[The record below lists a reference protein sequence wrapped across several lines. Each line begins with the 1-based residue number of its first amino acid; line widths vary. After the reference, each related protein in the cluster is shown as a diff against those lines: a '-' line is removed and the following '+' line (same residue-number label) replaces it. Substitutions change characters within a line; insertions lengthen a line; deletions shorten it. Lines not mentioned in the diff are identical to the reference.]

1 MKNMAVRFFNW
12 VLSIILIAIISQLA
26 SLPARAGD
34 NAILDVI
41 GYSNDGRFFAF
52 EEYGVQDGSGFSY
65 SSIFIVDLNDDSW
78 VVGTPI
84 RVVEEYDEA
93 TYEVEPIDY
102 GKNIQAVRAI
112 AHEKAKFR
120 LEGLNITTPAIA
132 NAINGDGII
141 ENDGLTLR
149 FGVPGYSRGI
159 IGDYRLKL
167 EIFETQ
173 SALSCADW
181 SDQVIKGFL
190 LKLEDVG
197 FNEVEIYRDKTTL
210 PRSRGCGLD
219 YKISGVFTPFQAR
232 DISRAVALISVYSL
246 GYEGPDRRFIAVSI
260 GK

>member
-1 MKNMAVRFFNW
+1 MAVRFFNW
-12 VLSIILIAIISQLA
+12 VLSVILIVIISLSA

-34 NAILDVI
+34 DAILNVI
-41 GYSNDGRFFAF
+41 GYSNDGRYFAF
-52 EEYGVQDGSGFSY
+52 EEYGIQDPSGFAY

-78 VVGTPI
+78 VIGTPI
-84 RVVEEYDEA
+84 RVIEEYDEA

-120 LEGLNITTPAIA
+120 LEGLNITTPAIV

-141 ENDGLTLR
+141 ENDALTLR
-149 FGVPGYSRGI
+149 FGVPGYGRGI
-159 IGDYRLKL
+159 RGDYRLKL
-167 EIFETQ
+167 EVFETQ
-173 SALSCADW
+173 SALSCAEW

-190 LKLEDVG
+190 LKLEDIGV
-197 FNEVEIYRDKTTL
+197 NEIEIYRDKIL

-219 YKISGVFTPFQAR
+219 YKISGVFTPFLAK

-246 GYEGPDRRFIAVSI
+246 GYEDPDRRFIAVSI